1 MSHTTLQS
9 VGLEVAR
16 VRKERGLTQA
26 ALSERS
32 GIARSTI
39 ARLEVGQLSDFGV
52 RKLLTLLEALDC
64 ALEVV
69 DKGQPLTLDDVA
81 LERGAYLVRR

>member
-1 MSHTTLQS
+1 MSHDTLQS

-16 VRKERGLTQA
+16 LRRERGLTQA
-26 ALSERS
+26 QLSERS

-52 RKLLTLLEALDC
+52 RKLLTLLASMGC
-64 ALEVV
+64 ALNVV
-69 DKGQPLTLDDVA
+69 DNDQPLTLDDVA
-81 LERGAYLVRR
+81 RERGANLVRR